1 MKYILV
7 IGDGMSDDPVPELGG
22 KTPLEYLDLP
32 AFGVLAGS
40 ETGLCRT
47 VPEGV
52 PAGSDTAI
60 LNIFGYDPRWSY
72 TGRSVLEAAGVG
84 VTLKPGE
91 VSMRVNL
98 CAVEEIGGKL
108 IIHSHNGGNI
118 EGDEAETLMNDLIRD
133 ERFIPAAQAAKL
145 TIHVSRTFRHIGVF
159 GGPVPEDAVFHTT
172 EPHNVLEQDVG
183 LYYPTGAMAEEI
195 TRLMKVSYEV
205 MKDHPVNKARIARG
219 QLPANMIWPWGAGRA
234 MLLDNFTAKYGV
246 TGTVISAVPLVWGIA
261 ELAGL
266 KHPHVDGATGDLDT
280 NYAGKVDAALAALK
294 AGDDFAAIHV
304 EAPDEMTHAG
314 SLDKKLEA
322 IRRLDTL
329 VIRPLLEKLPALG
342 DFRILLLSDHKTLMS
357 TRTHDGKPVPFAIYD
372 SRRPG
377 QPTRLDEST
386 AQKGVWLPE
395 GRELMGRLLEKNI

>member
-1 MKYILV
+1 MKYILL

-32 AFGVLAGS
+32 YMGILAGS
-40 ETGLCRT
+40 EVGTCQT

-84 VTLKPGE
+84 VTLKSGE

-98 CAVEEIGGKL
+98 CAVEEIDGKL

-118 EGDEAETLMNDLIRD
+118 EGDEAETLMNDLLKD
-133 ERFIPAAQAAKL
+133 PRFIPVAEKAKL
-145 TIHVSRTFRHIGVF
+145 TVHVSRTFRHIGVY
-159 GGPVPEDAVFHTT
+159 GGPVPEEAVFHTT

-183 LYYPTGAMAEEI
+183 LHYPTGAMAEEI
-195 TRLMKVSYEV
+195 TELMKVSYEV
-205 MKDHPVNKARIARG
+205 LKDHPINKARIARG

-234 MLLDNFTAKYGV
+234 MLLDDFTRKYGV
-246 TGTVISAVPLVWGIA
+246 QGSVISAVPLVWGIA
-261 ELAGL
+261 ELAKL
-266 KHPHVDGATGDLDT
+266 KHPMVEGATGDLDT
-280 NYAGKVDAALAALK
+280 NYQGKVDAAIAALK
-294 AGDDFAAIHV
+294 AGDDFVGIHV

-314 SLDKKLEA
+314 DLDKKLEA
-322 IRRLDTL
+322 IRRLDQL
-329 VIRPLLEKLPALG
+329 VVKPLLERLPELG
-342 DFRILLLSDHKTLMS
+342 DFRILMLSDHKTLMS

-372 SRRPG
+372 SRKPG
-377 QPTRLDEST
+377 KPSRLDEST
-386 AQKGVWLPE
+386 AGKGVWVAE
-395 GRELMGRLLEKNI
+395 GRDIMGRLLEV

>member
-1 MKYILV
+1 MKYVLV

-40 ETGLCRT
+40 ETGTCRT
-47 VPEGV
+47 VPETV

-60 LNIFGYDPRWSY
+60 LNIFGNDPRDCY

-84 VTLKPGE
+84 VTLNPGE

-98 CAVEEIGGKL
+98 CAVEEIGGQL

-118 EGDEAETLMNDLIRD
+118 EGDEAETLMNDLLAD
-133 ERFIPAAQAAKL
+133 PRFAPAAEKAGL
-145 TIHVSRTFRHIGVF
+145 TVHVSRTFRHIGVF
-159 GGPVPEDAVFHTT
+159 AGPVPEDAVLSTT
-172 EPHNVLEQDVG
+172 EPHNVLEQPVH
-183 LYYPTGAMAEEI
+183 YPTGYLSAEI
-195 TRLMKVSYEV
+195 TDLMNISYTV
-205 MKDHPVNKARIARG
+205 LKDHPVNQARIARG

-234 MLLDNFTAKYGV
+234 MLLPSFEEKYGV
-246 TGTVISAVPLVWGIA
+246 KGTVISAVPLVWGIA
-261 ELAGL
+261 ELMKL
-266 KHPHVDGATGDLDT
+266 PHPHVPGANGDLDT
-280 NYAGKVDAALAALK
+280 NYEGKVDAAVAALAA
-294 AGDDFAAIHV
+294 GDSFVAIHV

-314 SLDKKLEA
+314 ALDKKLEA
-322 IRRLDTL
+322 IRRLDTR
-329 VIRPLLEKLPALG
+329 VIAPLLEKLPALG

-377 QPTRLDEST
+377 APSRLDEAT
-386 AQKGVWLPE
+386 AAKGVFVPE
-395 GRELMGRLLEKNI
+395 GHDIMARLLEQ

>member
-1 MKYILV
+1 MKYVLV
-7 IGDGMSDDPVPELGG
+7 IGDGMSDDPIEELGG

-40 ETGLCRT
+40 ETGTCLT

-60 LNIFGYDPRWSY
+60 LNIFGNDPRLCY
-72 TGRSVLEAAGVG
+72 TGRSVLEAAGVD
-84 VTLKPGE
+84 VTLQPGE

-118 EGDEAETLMNDLIRD
+118 EGDEAETLMNDLLAD
-133 ERFIPAAQAAKL
+133 PRFAAEAEAARLK
-145 TIHVSRTFRHIGVF
+145 IHVSRTFRHIGVF
-159 GGPVPEDAVFHTT
+159 GNVPADAVFRTT

-183 LYYPTGAMAEEI
+183 LYYPTGALAEEI
-195 TRLMKVSYEV
+195 TRLMKISYEV
-205 MKDHPVNKARIARG
+205 LREHPVNQARMARG

-234 MLLDNFTAKYGV
+234 MQLPDFAAKYGKSGV
-246 TGTVISAVPLVWGIA
+246 VISAVPLVWGIA
-261 ELAGL
+261 TLMGL
-266 KHPHVDGATGDLDT
+266 PHPMVEGANGDLDT
-280 NYAGKVDAALAALK
+280 NYAGKVQAAVAALRDGA
-294 AGDDFAAIHV
+294 DFAAIHV

-314 SLDKKLEA
+314 DLPKKLEA
-322 IRRLDTL
+322 IRRLDQQ
-329 VIRPLLEKLPALG
+329 VIAPLLEQLPALG

-372 SRRPG
+372 SRTPG
-377 QPTRLDEST
+377 TPSRLDEST
-386 AQKGVWLPE
+386 AANGVWVGE
-395 GRELMGRLLEKNI
+395 GSQIMARLLEV

>member
-1 MKYILV
+1 MKYVLV
-7 IGDGMSDDPVPELGG
+7 IGDGMSDDPIESLGQ

-32 AFGVLAGS
+32 HFGILAGS
-40 ETGLCRT
+40 EVGTCLT

-60 LNIFGYDPRWSY
+60 LNIFGYDPRTSY

-84 VTLKPGE
+84 VTLKKGE

-118 EGDEAETLMNDLIRD
+118 EGDEAENLMNDLLKD
-133 ERFIPAAQAAKL
+133 PRFIPAAEKARL
-145 TIHVSRTFRHIGVF
+145 TVHVSRTFRHIGVF
-159 GGPVPEDAVFHTT
+159 ADVDETAVFKTT
-172 EPHNVLEQDVG
+172 EPHNVLEQDVA
-183 LYYPTGAMAEEI
+183 LYYPTGAMKDEI
-195 TRLMKVSYEV
+195 TALMKASYEV
-205 MKDHPVNKARIARG
+205 LKDHPINKKRIAEG
-219 QLPANMIWPWGAGRA
+219 KLPANMIWPWGAGRA
-234 MLLDNFTAKYGV
+234 MLLNNFTEKYGR

-266 KHPHVDGATGDLDT
+266 KHPEVPGANGDLDT
-280 NYAGKVDAALAALK
+280 NYEGKVDAAIEALK

-314 SLDKKLEA
+314 KLPEKMEA
-322 IRRLDTL
+322 IRRLDER
-329 VIRPLLEKLPALG
+329 VIKLLLEKLPALG

-357 TRTHDGKPVPFAIYD
+357 TRTHDGKPVPYAIYD
-372 SRRPG
+372 SRTPG
-377 QPTRLDEST
+377 TPSRLDEAT
-386 AQKGVWLPE
+386 AEKGVWLPE
-395 GRELMGRLLEKNI
+395 GQFIMGRLLEVDA